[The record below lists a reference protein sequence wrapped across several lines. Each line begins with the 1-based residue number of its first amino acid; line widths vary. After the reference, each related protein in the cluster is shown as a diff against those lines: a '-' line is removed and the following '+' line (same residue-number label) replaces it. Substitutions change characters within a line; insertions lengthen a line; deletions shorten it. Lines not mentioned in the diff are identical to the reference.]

1 MEQLRSGKHY
11 TIVQMAAEAI
21 LKLKI
26 LPRIMMLMM
35 SVSAWR
41 VVEWFMTLE
50 DPTSQQAALVSVVT
64 GAMTGAF
71 AVWMN
76 HEGKPHDTSS
86 IGSDS
91 KPSRN
96 MARGKSR
103 DEKG

>member
-1 MEQLRSGKHY
+1 
-11 TIVQMAAEAI
+11 MAAQ
-21 LKLKI
+21 KI
-26 LPRIMMLMM
+26 LEWKLIPRLMMLMM

-76 HEGKPHDTSS
+76 HEGKGDEIQPTRPNRQA
-86 IGSDS
+86 GSKRGS
-91 KPSRN
+91 K
-96 MARGKSR
+96 ATGV
-103 DEKG
+103 